1 MQYLKWSS
9 YLFQTP
15 PLMDVLCILGYKV
28 VQFLRDC
35 HTVDEG

>member
-1 MQYLKWSS
+1 MQYLIRSS

-15 PLMDVLCILGYKV
+15 PLMDVLCKLGYKV

-35 HTVDEG
+35 HTVDKG